1 MPRDGTI
8 EVDGTLIGDLQ
19 SIETISG
26 ELQTTQDLSG
36 TLSMPAARIVNRDYE
51 KLENK
56 PIHQDTTEAW
66 NSQPNLIAKAGHL
79 YFYTDYQQ
87 VGGVNIAGLK
97 LGDGTSYLI
106 DLPFE
111 DAQFQEHISDTIIHI
126 TQEEREFWNNKN
138 RAVITGENL
147 VLTKL

>member
-8 EVDGTLIGDLQ
+8 EVAGTLAGELQ
-19 SIETISG
+19 ARETLSG
-26 ELQTTQDLSG
+26 ELSQQRDISGNLSIPSVRVG
-36 TLSMPAARIVNRDYE
+36 VN
-51 KLENK
+51 

-66 NSQPNLIAKAGHL
+66 NSQPSLIAKKGHL

-87 VGGVNIAGLK
+87 VGGVNIAGVK

-106 DLPFE
+106 DIPFE
-111 DAQFQEHISDTIIHI
+111 DAQFQDHIQNTIVHI

-138 RAVITGENL
+138 RGVIAGEML
-147 VLTKL
+147 VLTDL

>member
-8 EVDGTLIGDLQ
+8 EVAGTLTGELQ
-19 SIETISG
+19 SQETLSGELQRQETISG
-26 ELQTTQDLSG
+26 DLSIPPTRTG
-36 TLSMPAARIVNRDYE
+36 VN
-51 KLENK
+51 

-66 NSQPNLIAKAGHL
+66 NSQPSLIAKKGHL
-79 YFYTDYQQ
+79 YFYTDYKQ
-87 VGGVNIAGLK
+87 VGGVNVAGMK

-111 DAQFQEHISDTIIHI
+111 DAQFQEHIQDEIRHI
-126 TQEEREFWNNKN
+126 TQEEREFWNSKN

-147 VLTKL
+147 ILTDL

>member
-8 EVDGTLIGDLQ
+8 EVAGTITGELQ
-19 SIETISG
+19 TTQTISG
-26 ELQTTQDLSG
+26 ELQTTGNLAG

-51 KLENK
+51 QLENK

-66 NSQPNLIAKAGHL
+66 NSQPNLIAKKGHL
-79 YFYTDYQQ
+79 YFYTDYQT
-87 VGGVNIAGLK
+87 VGGVNVAGLK

-111 DAQFQEHISDTIIHI
+111 DAQFQEHIRDTIVHI
-126 TQEEREFWNNKN
+126 TQEEREFWNSKN

-147 VLTKL
+147 ILTEL

>member
-8 EVDGTLIGDLQ
+8 EVAGTLV
-19 SIETISG
+19 G
-26 ELQTTQDLSG
+26 ELQRQETLEGNLSIPSTRTG
-36 TLSMPAARIVNRDYE
+36 VN
-51 KLENK
+51 

-66 NSQPNLIAKAGHL
+66 NSQPTLIAKKGHL
-79 YFYTDYQQ
+79 YFYTDYIQ
-87 VGGVNIAGLK
+87 VGGVNVAGMK

-106 DLPFE
+106 DIPFE
-111 DAQFQEHISDTIIHI
+111 DAAFQDHIRDEIRHI

-147 VLTKL
+147 ILTKL

>member
-8 EVDGTLIGDLQ
+8 EVAGTLV
-19 SIETISG
+19 G
-26 ELQTTQDLSG
+26 ELQRQETLKGNLSI
-36 TLSMPAARIVNRDYE
+36 PAARSGTN
-51 KLENK
+51 

-79 YFYTDYQQ
+79 YFYTDHQQ
-87 VGGVNIAGLK
+87 VGGVNVAGMK

-106 DLPFE
+106 DLPFT
-111 DAQFQEHISDTIIHI
+111 DAQLQDHISDTIVHI

-138 RAVITGENL
+138 RAVVTGENL
-147 VLTKL
+147 IITQL

>member
-8 EVDGTLIGDLQ
+8 EVAGTLVGELQ
-19 SIETISG
+19 KQGTLSG
-26 ELQTTQDLSG
+26 ELQRQENLQGDLSI
-36 TLSMPAARIVNRDYE
+36 PAVRTGVN
-51 KLENK
+51 

-66 NSQPNLIAKAGHL
+66 NSQPALIAKAGHL

-87 VGGVNIAGLK
+87 VGGVNVAGMK

-111 DAQFQEHISDTIIHI
+111 DAQFQDHIRNTVVHI
-126 TQEEREFWNNKN
+126 TQEEREFWNSKN

-147 VLTKL
+147 ILTEL

>member
-8 EVDGTLIGDLQ
+8 EVAGTLEGDLQ
-19 SIETISG
+19 TIETLEG
-26 ELQTTQDLSG
+26 ELHTTQELSG
-36 TLSMPAARIVNRDYE
+36 TLSMPQARIAVN
-51 KLENK
+51 

-66 NSQPNLIAKAGHL
+66 NSQPNLIAKKNHL

-111 DAQFQEHISDTIIHI
+111 DAQFQEHIRDEIRHI
-126 TQEEREFWNNKN
+126 TQEEREFWNSKN

-147 VLTKL
+147 ILTEL